1 MPRIRTLALLVLLAC
16 GGCGSPHS
24 PATPRAPLWLVAVDG
39 LEWSV
44 ALPLIEAGRM
54 PHLRELMG
62 RGRSGRLETYAPA
75 KSPVIWTTVAT
86 GKLPQE
92 HGIVDFTY
100 LDANGQHQ
108 LFSSRDRRTKALWE
122 IADDADRE
130 SIVVSWWNTFPVD
143 AIDGVIVA
151 QANTMEQ
158 IASRRLLKPGGF
170 MHGVAGQV
178 HPAERQDELL
188 QLAAETERRMPQR
201 LDEIFGE
208 VGKPRTSA
216 DRDNLQACVWSVLAD
231 ESTLRIASRLI
242 DEKPATDL
250 VAVYFGTPDVVSHR
264 FWRFAQPAS
273 FEHPPTASSIRQFG
287 RVVDDA
293 YVYFDTA
300 LGALLEQMPP
310 QATLL
315 LMSDHGMHA
324 VNTELDFD
332 RLTGDK
338 LERESGGHPDG
349 PPGVLVAVGPRIAT
363 DPTTPAPRAIDDLPL
378 LGHVIDVAPTM
389 LALMG
394 LPAGDDMPGEA
405 LIGLIDADW
414 LDKTAKPRIPT
425 HDNAEWLAGRGGP
438 AAEFPGSEER
448 LRQLESLGYID
459 RGNR

>member
-1 MPRIRTLALLVLLAC
+1 MLRNWTLALLVLLAC
-16 GGCGSPHS
+16 GSCRPPHS
-24 PATPRAPLWLVAVDG
+24 PAPPREPVWLVAADG

-54 PHLRELMG
+54 PHLKALMG

-92 HGIVDFTY
+92 HGITDFTY

-122 IADDADRE
+122 IASDAGRE
-130 SIVVSWWNTFPVD
+130 SLVVSWWNTFPVD
-143 AIDGVIVA
+143 AIDGVLVA

-158 IASRRLLKPGGF
+158 ISRRRLLKPGGF
-170 MHGVAGQV
+170 LHGVAGQV

-188 QLAAETERRMPQR
+188 QLAAEAETEMPQR
-201 LDEIFGE
+201 LDELFGE
-208 VGKPRTSA
+208 IGKPRTSA
-216 DRDNLQACVWSVLAD
+216 DRDNLEACVWSVLAD

-242 DEKPATDL
+242 DEEPTADL
-250 VAVYFGTPDVVSHR
+250 VAIYFGTPDVVSHR
-264 FWRFAQPAS
+264 FWRFARPES
-273 FEHPPTASSIRQFG
+273 FEHPPTALSIRQFG

-293 YVYFDTA
+293 YAYFDSA
-300 LGALLEQMPP
+300 LGKLLEQMPP
-310 QATLL
+310 EATLL

-324 VNTELDFD
+324 VNSELDFD
-332 RLTGDK
+332 RLSGDK

-349 PPGVLVAVGPRIAT
+349 PPGLLVAVGPHVTA
-363 DPTTPAPRAIDDLPL
+363 DAPTSAPRTVDTLPL

-394 LPAGDDMPGEA
+394 LPAGEDMQGQP
-405 LIGLIDADW
+405 LLKVIDADW
-414 LDKTAKPRIPT
+414 LSETARPRVPT